1 MQKLSDILTRLE
13 PCKVLVAGDL
23 LLDRYTIGQA
33 KRVSPE
39 APVLV
44 LQVES
49 EEVRPGGAG
58 NVMLNLLSLGAEVV
72 AIGRVGKDPSGMVLK
87 HLLEEN
93 GIETGFVVEEE
104 GYLTPTKNRLI
115 ADRQQLTRVDHERNT
130 TLSARLQEEL
140 IKQIDLA
147 LVGCSAIALSDYGK
161 GFLTDPLIAT
171 LIQKGKALGIP
182 VIVDPKG
189 HHYQKYAG
197 CTLIKPNKK
206 EAIEVSPLKGQHP
219 IEAHGEALLRFL
231 DAEALL
237 ITLGEEG
244 SALFKRNQ
252 AAQAFPVMKREVRD
266 VTGAGDTVLAALTVA
281 LACGLSFE
289 EAVFL
294 GNIAAGLAV
303 ERFGC
308 ARISLSD
315 ISYYLL
321 KEHHTSKIFDTSHLF
336 ALKAALKGKNY
347 HLVHLKSAETLTTE
361 FLSTLRQIK
370 KSGELLL
377 VHPETP
383 QPALLEHL
391 VCLEMVDGVLLGDEI
406 DTLIELCPNKL
417 ISF

>member
-1 MQKLSDILTRLE
+1 MHKLSDILTRLE
-13 PCKVLVAGDL
+13 PRKVLVAGDL

-72 AIGRVGKDPSGMVLK
+72 AVGRVGQDHSGKLLK
-87 HLLEEN
+87 HLLGEN
-93 GIETGFVVEEE
+93 GIETGLVVEEE

-130 TLSARLQEEL
+130 PFSQKLEQEL
-140 IKQIDLA
+140 IDQLDEA
-147 LVGCSAIALSDYGK
+147 LKGCSAIALSDYGK
-161 GFLTDPLIAT
+161 GFLTESFIAA
-171 LIQKGKALGIP
+171 LIQKGKSLGIP

-206 EAIEVSPLKGQHP
+206 EAIEVSPLKGDYP
-219 IEAHGEALLRFL
+219 ILEHGEALRKLL
-231 DAEALL
+231 KAEALL

-244 SALFKRNQ
+244 SALFRSDKETQ
-252 AAQAFPVMKREVRD
+252 VFPVMKREVRD
-266 VTGAGDTVLAALTVA
+266 VTGAGDTVLAALTLA
-281 LACGLSFE
+281 LACNLSFE

-294 GNIAAGLAV
+294 GNVAAGLAV

-315 ISYYLL
+315 ISYHLL
-321 KEHHTSKIFDTSHLF
+321 KEHHTSKVFDTSHLF
-336 ALKAALKGKNY
+336 ALKEALKGKSY
-347 HLVHLKSAETLTTE
+347 HLIQLQASSSLSLE
-361 FLSTLRQIK
+361 FLSTLKQIK

-383 QPALLEHL
+383 HPSLLEHL
-391 VCLEMVDGVLLGDEI
+391 VCLEMVDGVLIGDEI
-406 DTLIELCPNKL
+406 DSLVALCPNPPVH
-417 ISF
+417 I